1 MFSTTTKG
9 KSIALP
15 RPAGHALRVTALDS
29 GFDAVRCPHCL
40 KLNTMER
47 EHASRPPTHGSFR
60 CVACHRVV
68 TLTAIS
74 A

>member
-15 RPAGHALRVTALDS
+15 RPADHTLQVAELGS
-29 GFDAVRCPHCL
+29 GSDAVRCPHCL
-40 KLNTMER
+40 KLNTMQR
-47 EHASRPPTHGSFR
+47 EQASRPLVHGSFR
-60 CVACHRVV
+60 CVACHRIVNF
-68 TLTAIS
+68 TAIS

>member
-1 MFSTTTKG
+1 MFPTSTKD

-15 RPAGHALRVTALDS
+15 RPAGHALRVAGLGSGLD
-29 GFDAVRCPHCL
+29 AIRCPHCL

-47 EHASRPPTHGSFR
+47 EHASQPPLYGSFR

-68 TLTAIS
+68 NFTAIS